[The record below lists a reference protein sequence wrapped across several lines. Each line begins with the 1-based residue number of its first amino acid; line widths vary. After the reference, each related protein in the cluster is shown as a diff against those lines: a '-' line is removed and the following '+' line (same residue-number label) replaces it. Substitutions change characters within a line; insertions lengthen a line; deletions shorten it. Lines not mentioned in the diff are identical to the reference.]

1 MRGRAPFDT
10 KKPLATAIARG
21 MTVAMTSHD
30 WPTARVGVPGARRQ
44 AAFGAARRHTRLV
57 RFLRRAIPISASVA
71 VLALIVTPFLH
82 PLNGVSS
89 LSLGAVGIY
98 GGKVKMDTPR
108 LSGYRKDNRPY
119 EVTAEAALQEIR
131 NPTQVELQTLTARL
145 QMERE
150 GWVTV
155 NAKSGLFDTQKEKL
169 RLVDDVHVRTEN
181 GHDIR
186 MRTAD
191 VDFKGG
197 TVVSKEPVKV
207 SLGTTTVDADSLDVK
222 DNGALI
228 VFEGRVR
235 AFIPNAPAGT
245 IAGPEREGSTPALEL
260 LRPAQATAAG
270 GQKNGTGQ

>member
-1 MRGRAPFDT
+1 
-10 KKPLATAIARG
+10 
-21 MTVAMTSHD
+21 MTVAMTSND
-30 WPTARVGVPGARRQ
+30 WAARPDEPAARRQ
-44 AAFGAARRHTRLV
+44 AAFGAARRHTQIV
-57 RFLRRAIPISASVA
+57 RVLRRVIPVGVAVA
-71 VLALIVTPFLH
+71 VLGLLVVPFLK
-82 PLNGVSS
+82 PLSGVAS
-89 LSLGAVGIY
+89 LSLSAVGIS

-131 NPTQVELQTLTARL
+131 NPTQVELQVLTARL

-169 RLVDDVHVRTEN
+169 RLVDDVHVRTET

-191 VDFKGG
+191 IDFKGG

-207 SLGTTTVDADSLDVK
+207 SLGTTTVDADTLDVK
-222 DNGALI
+222 DSGALI
-228 VFEGRVR
+228 VFQGRVR

-245 IAGPEREGSTPALEL
+245 IAGPEREGSTPQLEL
-260 LRPAQATAAG
+260 LRSGDSAG
-270 GQKNGTGQ
+270 GARGATGGSQSSGSQSSGTGR

>member
-1 MRGRAPFDT
+1 
-10 KKPLATAIARG
+10 
-21 MTVAMTSHD
+21 MTSND
-30 WPTARVGVPGARRQ
+30 WAARPDGTVPFPSGTMSRSA
-44 AAFGAARRHTRLV
+44 AAFTAARRHTRLV
-57 RFLRRAIPISASVA
+57 RFLRRAIPFAAVA
-71 VLALIVTPFLH
+71 AVFGLIVVPFLN
-82 PLNGVSS
+82 PLRGVANV
-89 LSLGAVGIY
+89 SLGAVGIT
-98 GGKVKMDTPR
+98 GGKVRMETPR

-131 NPTQVELQTLTARL
+131 NPTQVELQKLTARL

-169 RLVDDVHVRTEN
+169 RLVDDVHVKTEA
-181 GHDIR
+181 GYDIR

-207 SLGTTTVDADSLDVK
+207 SLGTTTIDADTLDVK

-228 VFEGRVR
+228 VFQGRVR

-245 IAGPEREGSTPALEL
+245 IAGPEREGSTPQLEL
-260 LRPAQATAAG
+260 LQSSGRVAPSNEASTGNQP
-270 GQKNGTGQ
+270 NGTGQ

>member
-1 MRGRAPFDT
+1 
-10 KKPLATAIARG
+10 
-21 MTVAMTSHD
+21 MTSHD

-71 VLALIVTPFLH
+71 VLALIVTPFLN
-82 PLNGVSS
+82 PLNGVAS
-89 LSLGAVGIY
+89 LSLGAVGIS

-207 SLGTTTVDADSLDVK
+207 SLGTTTVDAESLDVK

-228 VFEGRVR
+228 VFQGRVR
-235 AFIPNAPAGT
+235 AYIPNAPAGT

-260 LRPAQATAAG
+260 LRPAQAAVG
-270 GQKNGTGQ
+270 DQKNGTGQ